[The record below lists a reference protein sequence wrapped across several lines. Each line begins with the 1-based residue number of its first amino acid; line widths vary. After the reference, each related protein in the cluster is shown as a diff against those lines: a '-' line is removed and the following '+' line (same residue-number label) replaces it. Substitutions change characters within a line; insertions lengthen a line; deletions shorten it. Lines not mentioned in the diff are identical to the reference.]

1 MLRAALLPDSTRKAL
16 ADHPMDPP
24 KQAHWLE
31 LPITLDLTGAAYT
44 VQLSLGSERTPVRLI
59 IDTGS
64 SSLAVLAS
72 TFDAAADGSLN
83 ATSWAQQ
90 LAYGEGAW
98 VGPVVCTDLRL
109 DHSGHHLAGIQ
120 LALIEAMSTQFQGA
134 DGILGM
140 AYRALDH
147 AHDLSALLPAP
158 ASQSWPWPFD
168 AQQSSDASFTRQL
181 HAQPKVP
188 LVPAFSALEEH
199 GVVSNRFTLLIRR
212 AVKRVDASER
222 PHADNQGR
230 LLLGG
235 GEELAHLHHGDVQ
248 TLPVVH
254 DRYYNVALQALQVA
268 GQTPLAAP
276 PLRAEEVAGYAS
288 NAIIDTGCSFILLED
303 SLHSGMI
310 EAFRAIDA
318 RLVERIEAFG
328 QCLPRQRGLVDA
340 GLVELPWPPLCFLFD
355 AGEGQI
361 ARIQLEP
368 EHYWQHDAL
377 HPGESWFMLL
387 RQLPDWPRQSVLGL
401 PLLCDHFVVFD
412 REVDTLGVI
421 RLARARRVG

>member
-1 MLRAALLPDSTRKAL
+1 MDDTAAP
-16 ADHPMDPP
+16 
-24 KQAHWLE
+24 HWVE

-44 VQLSLGSERTPVRLI
+44 VRLSLGSERTPVRLI

-64 SSLAVLAS
+64 SSLAVLAGA
-72 TFDAAADGSLN
+72 FDAAADGSLS

-98 VGPVVCTDLRL
+98 VGPVISTDLRL
-109 DHSGHHLAGIQ
+109 DHSGHHLASTQ
-120 LALIEAMSTQFQGA
+120 LALIEAMSTHFQGA

-158 ASQSWPWPFD
+158 ATQSWPWPFD
-168 AQQSSDASFTRQL
+168 EQHSSDADFTRQL

-212 AVKRVDASER
+212 ALKRVDGSER
-222 PHADNQGR
+222 PHPDNQGR

-235 GEELAHLHHGDVQ
+235 GEELVHLHQGDVQ
-248 TLPVVH
+248 TLTVVH
-254 DRYYNVALQALQVA
+254 DRYYNVSLLALQVA
-268 GQTPLAAP
+268 EQTPMTAP
-276 PLRAEEVAGYAS
+276 PLREDEVAGYAS

-303 SLHSGMI
+303 SLYSGMI
-310 EAFRAIDA
+310 EAMRAVDA
-318 RLVERIEAFG
+318 RLVERIEAFA
-328 QCLPRQRGLVDA
+328 QCLPQQRGLVDA
-340 GLVELPWPPLCFLFD
+340 DLSSLPWPTLSFHFD
-355 AGEGQI
+355 AGEGDI
-361 ARIQLEP
+361 SCVPLEP

-412 REVDTLGVI
+412 RQADTLGVI

>member
-1 MLRAALLPDSTRKAL
+1 MDTTLP
-16 ADHPMDPP
+16 
-24 KQAHWLE
+24 HWVE

-64 SSLAVLAS
+64 SSLAVLAGA
-72 TFDAAADGSLN
+72 FDAAADGSLS

-98 VGPVVCTDLRL
+98 VGPVICTDLRL
-109 DHSGHHLAGIQ
+109 DHSGHHLAATQ
-120 LALIEAMSTQFQGA
+120 LALIEAMSTKFQGA

-147 AHDLSALLPAP
+147 AHDVSALLPAP
-158 ASQSWPWPFD
+158 TTQSWPWPFD
-168 AQQSSDASFTRQL
+168 DQHSNDPSFTTQL

-212 AVKRVDASER
+212 ALKRVDGSER
-222 PHADNQGR
+222 PHPDNQGR
-230 LLLGG
+230 LLLGAG
-235 GEELAHLHHGDVQ
+235 TELAHLHHGDVQ

-254 DRYYNVALQALQVA
+254 DRYYNVSLHALQVA

-276 PLRAEEVAGYAS
+276 LLRANEVDAYAS

-303 SLHSGMI
+303 SLYQGLIEALNRIDERLGAAI
-310 EAFRAIDA
+310 EAFAP
-318 RLVERIEAFG
+318 
-328 QCLPRQRGLVDA
+328 CLAQQRGLVDA
-340 GLVELPWPPLCFLFD
+340 DLRSLPWPTLSFHFD
-355 AGEGQI
+355 AGEGEI
-361 ARIQLEP
+361 ARVQLKP

-401 PLLCDHFVVFD
+401 PLLCDHLVVFD
-412 REVDTLGVI
+412 RQVDTLGVI
-421 RLARARRVG
+421 RLARARRPGQSG